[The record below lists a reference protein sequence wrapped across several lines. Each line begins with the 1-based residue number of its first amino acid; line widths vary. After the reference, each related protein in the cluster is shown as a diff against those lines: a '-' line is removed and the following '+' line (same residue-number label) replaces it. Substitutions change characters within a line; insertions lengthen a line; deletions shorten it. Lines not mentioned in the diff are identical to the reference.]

1 MVTIIVLLG
10 VIVTMKAMKIPR
22 LLLKSVLGLVL
33 FAILCQIGKTA
44 VRNGKPYKKDEFKP
58 LEGANRG
65 SALGIDI
72 NESGKEELTALSGI
86 GEVYAENIVSARE
99 EMGKFK
105 SVDDLLSA
113 QGVGVKRLQKIENSI
128 KIK

>member
-1 MVTIIVLLG
+1 
-10 VIVTMKAMKIPR
+10 MKAMKIPS
-22 LLLKSVLGLVL
+22 LLLKSILALVI

-44 VRNGKPYKKDEFKP
+44 VRNGKPYKKEEFKP

-65 SALGIDI
+65 SAFGIDI
-72 NESGKEELTALSGI
+72 NESSKDELTALSGI
-86 GEVYAENIVSARE
+86 GEVYAENIVSARD

-105 SVDDLLSA
+105 SIDDLLGA
-113 QGVGVKRLQKIENSI
+113 QGVGVKRLHKIENSI